1 INFLKHL
8 PSMALVPIKSG
19 QIFNEQ
25 DKNLDALSA
34 GF

>member
-1 INFLKHL
+1 
-8 PSMALVPIKSG
+8 MALVPIKSG